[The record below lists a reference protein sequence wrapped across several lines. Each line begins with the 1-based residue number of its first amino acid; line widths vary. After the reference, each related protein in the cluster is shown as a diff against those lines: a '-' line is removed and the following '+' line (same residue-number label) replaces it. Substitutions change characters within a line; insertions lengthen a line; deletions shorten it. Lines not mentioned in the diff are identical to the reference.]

1 MIAAEAY
8 IDRLQKHVMHVRAT
22 DPGIGDSLPDDEF
35 AIMSIEQKRHAN
47 NIAIS
52 ASELLP
58 IRV

>member
-1 MIAAEAY
+1 M
-8 IDRLQKHVMHVRAT
+8 RVRAT
-22 DPGIGDSLPDDEF
+22 DPGIGDSLPGDEL

-47 NIAIS
+47 SIAIS